1 MIQRK
6 KGIFGLL
13 VMAVLMAVT
22 GVVLFRDNSA
32 ALLWA
37 SLKQVKPQFL
47 LLGLF
52 LMLCYVGSE
61 AMCTHLILGRLGHR
75 VPYHRCLCY
84 SFVGFYVSSITPS
97 ATGGQ
102 PAQIYYMSR
111 DKIPAACGALNMML
125 IAICY
130 QAASLLWGG
139 SIWLFCPTVRTMGG
153 SMRLLLFYGAA
164 VMLLLTTGMLIVMFL
179 PQFSRHIC
187 GGVLKLLR
195 KLHLLRN
202 PAAAEEKLEKQLYE
216 YAESAA
222 CIKQNPGLVLR
233 VFALC
238 LVQLGCLF
246 LVPWAVYLAFGLGGH
261 SLIEIAGVQALLT
274 LAVCNLPLPGAVGP
288 AEGGFVAVFS
298 AVFGTELVKPAMLVS
313 RGISFYAFLLISFVV
328 FAAVHF
334 RTNAYGLSAP
344 PVKAVCGKSSVAG
357 L

>member
-1 MIQRK
+1 MMQRK
-6 KGIFGLL
+6 KLVLGLL
-13 VMAVLMAVT
+13 MMAALMAVT
-22 GVVLFRDNSA
+22 GIVLFRDNSA
-32 ALLWA
+32 VLLWA
-37 SLKQVKPQFL
+37 SLKQIKAPFL

-52 LMLCYVGSE
+52 LMLCYVGCE

-75 VPYHRCLCY
+75 APYRRCLCY

-139 SIWLFCPTVRTMGG
+139 GVWLFCPKIRTMGG
-153 SMRLLLFYGAA
+153 GMRLLLFYGAA
-164 VMLLLTTGMLIVMFL
+164 VMLLLTTGMLMVMFL
-179 PQFSRHIC
+179 PRFSRRIC
-187 GGVLKLLR
+187 EGVLKLFGKLR
-195 KLHLLRN
+195 LIRN
-202 PAAAEEKLEKQLYE
+202 PGSAEEKLGRQLAE
-216 YAESAA
+216 YARGAV
-222 CIKQNPGLVLR
+222 CIRQNPGLVLR
-233 VFALC
+233 VFSLC

-261 SLIEIAGVQALLT
+261 SLIEIAGMQALLT

-288 AEGGFVAVFS
+288 AEGGFVAAFS
-298 AVFGTELVKPAMLVS
+298 AVFGAELVKPAMLVS
-313 RGISFYAFLLISFVV
+313 RGISFYAFLLISFAV
-328 FAAVHF
+328 FAVVHF
-334 RTNAYGLSAP
+334 RTNAYDLSAL